1 MPKNQ
6 ITTELMHHGII
17 GQKWGVRRFQPYPK
31 GYSGDGKF
39 TGKQQKQNFKTLKRA
54 AKKSGFQA
62 LRDTDLVKNFK
73 ARSSYIEN
81 KKGLDSAVK
90 RSTDLEYEV
99 DYALDENNAEKAKAA
114 DKKLKES
121 YAEEQKY
128 SGKISSEAKSYAREV
143 LGKYGNKKI
152 KGLNVPYGSA
162 MAKEL
167 LAQSIQRKSSPYYE
181 EAPNASKERSKAKSM
196 LKDTNKAHAAYKKA
210 KGTANENAAYK
221 TYMAKQEAYWDQDD
235 KANRVAKAKKER
247 AKADILLKDAQKAY
261 NAYKKA
267 KGTPNEDSAYKAYI
281 AKRETYYDQDDT
293 AVKAYLEAQKK

>member
-1 MPKNQ
+1 MNNQ
-6 ITTELMHHGII
+6 TKEAFLAHYGVQGMHWGI
-17 GQKWGVRRFQPYPK
+17 RRFQPYPK

-181 EAPNASKERSKAKSM
+181 EAPDARKERSKAKSM

-221 TYMAKQEAYWDQDD
+221 TYMTKQEAYWDQDD
-235 KANRVAKAKKER
+235 KANRAAKAKKER
-247 AKADILLKDAQKAY
+247 AKANALLKDAQKAY
-261 NAYKKA
+261 DAYKRA
-267 KGTPNEDSAYKAYI
+267 KGTTNEDAAYKAYI
-281 AKRETYYDQDDT
+281 AKRETYWDQDEA
-293 AVKAYLEAQKK
+293 AVKAYFDAQKK